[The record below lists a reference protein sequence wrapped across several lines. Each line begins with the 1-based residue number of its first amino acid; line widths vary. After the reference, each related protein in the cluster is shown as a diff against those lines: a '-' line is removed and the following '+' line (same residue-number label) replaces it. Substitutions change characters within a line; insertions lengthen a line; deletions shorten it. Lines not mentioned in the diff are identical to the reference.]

1 MHIRHMVAKREQ
13 ATERVVTP
21 MRPKLLERIEDFRY
35 ARRIPSRAEAV
46 RQLLEEALR
55 QAEGDKSNCGGGS

>member
-1 MHIRHMVAKREQ
+1 MIAKPDS

-21 MRPKLLERIEDFRY
+21 MRRKLLERIEDFRY

-46 RQLLEEALR
+46 RQLVEAGLR
-55 QAEGDKSNCGGGS
+55 EAKNGKADCGGATS